1 MPENDPTFVKRR
13 APMLYVIIVVKLV
26 KGVALLLLALGVYSL
41 SGNDLPEEF
50 RNMLRFLHLDPRLI
64 VARKDIPVAKLP
76 AWIRDAMAKI
86 KPMPVDREVMAAHL
100 DEWMKYWDANIRN
113 RGHEQ

>member
-1 MPENDPTFVKRR
+1 MDE
-13 APMLYVIIVVKLV
+13 
-26 KGVALLLLALGVYSL
+26 
-41 SGNDLPEEF
+41 
-50 RNMLRFLHLDPRLI
+50 
-64 VARKDIPVAKLP
+64 
-76 AWIRDAMAKI
+76 DAMAKI